1 MEAPVSDPLLR
12 ISYLQAKQVTWLAG
26 NLALLER
33 YAGGVLL
40 SSDDVRT
47 LHFVS
52 DRNITVRL
60 ECSGYRAY
68 HGHVQQ
74 MLRYLIRVPM
84 TEYWYLPVTLIEP
97 ARMSRSED

>member
-1 MEAPVSDPLLR
+1 M
-12 ISYLQAKQVTWLAG
+12 LAA

-33 YAGGVLL
+33 YVGGVLL
-40 SSDDVRT
+40 STDDVRT

-60 ECSGYRAY
+60 ECSGSRSY

-74 MLRYLIRVPM
+74 MLRYLVRVPM
-84 TEYWYLPVTLIEP
+84 TDYWYLPITSIEP
-97 ARMSRSED
+97 ARLSRSQE